1 MMTRRGWY
9 SSDSSEKEVFFFLFS
24 YREIYLGFGMTNR
37 VDGPRGHPA
46 RHLQARGQSCLQNSL
61 VPSNNTPSNAH
72 YVQAGCRI

>member
-9 SSDSSEKEVFFFLFS
+9 SSDSSEEEVFFLFS
-24 YREIYLGFGMTNR
+24 YRGIYLGFGMTNR

-61 VPSNNTPSNAH
+61 VLSNNTPLNAH
-72 YVQAGCRI
+72 YVQAGGRL